1 MFGDDFEGH
10 ESVRKA
16 VYQYSGD
23 TNTVFWTTEDGF
35 WVMEK

>member
-1 MFGDDFEGH
+1 
-10 ESVRKA
+10 VRKA
-16 VYQYSGD
+16 VHQYSGD